1 MFTKDPMP
9 PTTQWTRFRV
19 GRVKRFTFSD
29 LQPETRYICAV
40 TAEHNA
46 GLATMSKTLRFRTKT
61 RSSLKNPQF
70 DQEEDSIAVNMA
82 VEQASHSP
90 TPSLMWRP
98 QPFFA
103 QIQNALQT
111 HFLSSPLRF
120 RFLPDASSRDLVLND
135 TDDN

>member
-9 PTTQWTRFRV
+9 PTTQWTRYRI
-19 GRVKRFTFSD
+19 GKVKRFTFSE
-29 LQPETRYICAV
+29 LLPETRYICAV

-61 RSSLKNPQF
+61 RDSLENPQF
-70 DQEEDSIAVNMA
+70 DQEEDSLAVNMA

-90 TPSLMWRP
+90 TPSMMWRP

-120 RFLPDASSRDLVLND
+120 KFFTDTGSRDFNFSD
-135 TDDN
+135 QDE